1 MLTVLQREIKLGK
14 ILPMQTKWIT
24 PSSYNHL
31 HKHTSTFSGFTL
43 INLIINVF
51 DVPDVTNVAMAMF
64 TCVCAPRAINWP
76 NMVRGFMT
84 SCDPVIYPG
93 EVKHLFK
100 VHRIPPP
107 SNLCDIRTPNN
118 RNLHADTLGSTP
130 TMLWAVWHQTQGYE
144 TKLLIIKLLEFWKF
158 PGFDILLNKGFR
170 VKRLIPVQ
178 IRKEIHIYTKNGHIM
193 TLSLMRTHLTGPLT
207 YMKYFTLMLQ
217 QTNHVKQD
225 KAEQSYLFVYN
236 YFNWF

>member
-1 MLTVLQREIKLGK
+1 MLTVLQREINLGK
-14 ILPMQTKWIT
+14 ILSMQTKWIT

-43 INLIINVF
+43 INLIINIF
-51 DVPDVTNVAMAMF
+51 DVPDVTAWEGNQIAHYTNVAMAMF

-107 SNLCDIRTPNN
+107 SNLCDIRTETC
-118 RNLHADTLGSTP
+118 TLIRSDRLQQCCEPSG
-130 TMLWAVWHQTQGYE
+130 
-144 TKLLIIKLLEFWKF
+144 TKLK
-158 PGFDILLNKGFR
+158 
-170 VKRLIPVQ
+170 V
-178 IRKEIHIYTKNGHIM
+178 
-193 TLSLMRTHLTGPLT
+193 
-207 YMKYFTLMLQ
+207 MKQ
-217 QTNHVKQD
+217 N
-225 KAEQSYLFVYN
+225 S
-236 YFNWF
+236 